1 MSSELA
7 KNELRR
13 LWMPKPKDYIR
24 IAEVDKDGNPIL
36 EIGEGAVEFEGVWYV
51 IDDGIE
57 LQNGI

>member
-1 MSSELA
+1 
-7 KNELRR
+7 
-13 LWMPKPKDYIR
+13 MPKPKDYIR